1 MNTNANAILDGHI
14 VIRRILAIVI
24 DSLILSMGMLFV
36 NMNFGSLHVT
46 GGTIPGSYTAVYV
59 VDWIW
64 YMIIPFAYFCILE
77 ANFSTTIGKRLMG
90 LKVVDGAGQPI
101 TLLAAFLRNLLR
113 FIDIIPGFYLVGG
126 MIMRL
131 TPQRQRLGDL
141 AVQTMVVS
149 SVSAPV
155 LASSPQRSARLAAI
169 VCCVLLIVC
178 AISGYFARPAQVIQ
192 EMRFTHQSLFDDE
205 SMTAFTL
212 GNPSWGIGTVTYP
225 VRYRDQVDGR
235 IFVCQGEISLN
246 FIAVRGWSSDHS
258 GTGCQAIN

>member
-113 FIDIIPGFYLVGG
+113 FFHEPPSIVSGHPASVETYTSCRSRRPPERFWCCSTCSPG
-126 MIMRL
+126 
-131 TPQRQRLGDL
+131 
-141 AVQTMVVS
+141 QTTTKS
-149 SVSAPV
+149 RIA
-155 LASSPQRSARLAAI
+155 
-169 VCCVLLIVC
+169 CD
-178 AISGYFARPAQVIQ
+178 RP
-192 EMRFTHQSLFDDE
+192 SC
-205 SMTAFTL
+205 
-212 GNPSWGIGTVTYP
+212 GWP
-225 VRYRDQVDGR
+225 VRR
-235 IFVCQGEISLN
+235 SP
-246 FIAVRGWSSDHS
+246 
-258 GTGCQAIN
+258 